1 MFDST
6 PNPDIY
12 PSVVRVID
20 DEESVRNS
28 EAFTLRVAGID
39 AITYESAE
47 EFLDK
52 DDLRRPG
59 CIVLEVRMP
68 GMSGLELQQEMQKQ
82 GIDLPILFLTGHG
95 DISIAVLTLKRGA
108 EDFCEKPV
116 NPNRLRETARKM
128 IDRNIEERRR
138 RLRVE
143 GMLERW
149 RTLTG
154 REQEV
159 AKLVASDMLNKQ
171 IAVHFSIQE
180 HTGKIHRSNARKKA
194 RSAFRPRTER
204 LSEGHRLALN
214 EKMPSY

>member
-95 DISIAVLTLKRGA
+95 GISIAVLTLKRGA

-143 GMLERW
+143 GMPERW
-149 RTLTG
+149 RTLTE

-180 HTGKIHRSNARKKA
+180 QTAKIHRSNARKKLEV
-194 RSAFRPRTER
+194 RSALE
-204 LSEGHRLALN
+204 LN
-214 EKMPSY
+214 GFLKDIGLL

>member
-116 NPNRLRETARKM
+116 NPNRLRDTARKM

-180 HTGKIHRSNARKKA
+180 HTGKIHRSNARKKLEV
-194 RSAFRPRTER
+194 RSALE
-204 LSEGHRLALN
+204 LN
-214 EKMPSY
+214 GFLKDIGLL

>member
-180 HTGKIHRSNARKKA
+180 HTGKIHRSNARKKLEV
-194 RSAFRPRTER
+194 RSALE
-204 LSEGHRLALN
+204 LN
-214 EKMPSY
+214 GFLKDIGLL

>member
-12 PSVVRVID
+12 PIVVRVID

-95 DISIAVLTLKRGA
+95 DISIAVLTLKRVA

-180 HTGKIHRSNARKKA
+180 HTGKIHRSNARKK
-194 RSAFRPRTER
+194 
-204 LSEGHRLALN
+204 L
-214 EKMPSY
+214 

>member
-12 PSVVRVID
+12 PSVVRMID
-20 DEESVRNS
+20 DEESVRNA

-52 DDLRRPG
+52 DVLRRPG

-116 NPNRLRETARKM
+116 NPNRLRDTARKM
-128 IDRNIEERRR
+128 IDRNIVERRR

-180 HTGKIHRSNARKKA
+180 HTGKIHRSNARKKLEV
-194 RSAFRPRTER
+194 RSALE
-204 LSEGHRLALN
+204 LN
-214 EKMPSY
+214 GFLKDIGLL

>member
-1 MFDST
+1 MFASM
-6 PNPDIY
+6 PNPDLY
-12 PSVVRVID
+12 SPVVRVID

-39 AITYESAE
+39 AIAYESAE
-47 EFLDK
+47 SFLDR

-59 CIVLEVRMP
+59 CIVLDVRMP
-68 GMSGLELQQEMQKQ
+68 GMSGLELQQEMQDR

-95 DISIAVLTLKRGA
+95 DISMAVMTLKRGA

-116 NPNRLRETARKM
+116 DPARLRETVKKM
-128 IDRNIEERRR
+128 IARNIEDRRS

-143 GMLERW
+143 GMLSRW
-149 RTLTG
+149 NTLTD

-171 IAVHFSIQE
+171 IAADLDIQE
-180 HTGKIHRSNARKKA
+180 HTVKIHRSNACKKLEV
-194 RSAFRPRTER
+194 RSALE
-204 LSEGHRLALN
+204 LN
-214 EKMPSY
+214 GFLKDIGVL

>member
-59 CIVLEVRMP
+59 CIVLVVRMP
-68 GMSGLELQQEMQKQ
+68 GMSGLVLQQEMQKQ

-180 HTGKIHRSNARKKA
+180 HTGKIHRSNARKKLEV
-194 RSAFRPRTER
+194 RSALE
-204 LSEGHRLALN
+204 LN
-214 EKMPSY
+214 GFLKDIGLL

>member
-52 DDLRRPG
+52 DVLRRPG

-116 NPNRLRETARKM
+116 NPNRLRDTARKM

-180 HTGKIHRSNARKKA
+180 HTGKIHRSNARKKLEV
-194 RSAFRPRTER
+194 RSALE
-204 LSEGHRLALN
+204 LN
-214 EKMPSY
+214 GFLKDIGLL

>member
-149 RTLTG
+149 RTLTE

-180 HTGKIHRSNARKKA
+180 HTGKIHRSNARKKLEV
-194 RSAFRPRTER
+194 RSALE
-204 LSEGHRLALN
+204 LN
-214 EKMPSY
+214 GFLKDIGLL

>member
-1 MFDST
+1 MMFDST

-180 HTGKIHRSNARKKA
+180 HTGKIHRSNARKKLEV
-194 RSAFRPRTER
+194 RSALE
-204 LSEGHRLALN
+204 LN
-214 EKMPSY
+214 GFLKDIGLL

>member
-95 DISIAVLTLKRGA
+95 DISMAVLTLKRGA

-128 IDRNIEERRR
+128 IVRNIEERRR

-159 AKLVASDMLNKQ
+159 AKLVRPTCST
-171 IAVHFSIQE
+171 S
-180 HTGKIHRSNARKKA
+180 RSPCTSPFRSTPPKSTARTPAKSSKCV
-194 RSAFRPRTER
+194 P
-204 LSEGHRLALN
+204 
-214 EKMPSY
+214 PSN

>member
-28 EAFTLRVAGID
+28 EAFMLSVAGID

-149 RTLTG
+149 RTLTE

-159 AKLVASDMLNKQ
+159 AKIVASDMLNKQ

-180 HTGKIHRSNARKKA
+180 HTAKIHRSNTRKKLEV
-194 RSAFRPRTER
+194 RSALE
-204 LSEGHRLALN
+204 LN
-214 EKMPSY
+214 GFLKDIGLL

>member
-82 GIDLPILFLTGHG
+82 GIDLPILFLTASDEETSVIMG
-95 DISIAVLTLKRGA
+95 LKRGA

-180 HTGKIHRSNARKKA
+180 HTGKIHRSNARKKLEV
-194 RSAFRPRTER
+194 RSALE
-204 LSEGHRLALN
+204 LN
-214 EKMPSY
+214 GFLKDIGLL

>member
-59 CIVLEVRMP
+59 CIVLDVRMP
-68 GMSGLELQQEMQKQ
+68 GMSGLELQQDIQKQ

-116 NPNRLRETARKM
+116 NPNRLRDTARKM

-180 HTGKIHRSNARKKA
+180 HTGKIHRSNARKKLEV
-194 RSAFRPRTER
+194 RSALE
-204 LSEGHRLALN
+204 LN
-214 EKMPSY
+214 GFLKDIGLL